1 MVIQKF
7 YAQATKV
14 WNFIKVKVATLL
26 VTKMVFLILGNPSAL
41 ISPTFKINLSVSIPP
56 KVTTVN
62 NITNITTTN
71 VTLIQMININNTSL
85 NLDTHWERL
94 D

>member
-7 YAQATKV
+7 YVQVTKV
-14 WNFIKVKVATLL
+14 WNFIKAKVVVLL

-41 ISPTFKINLSVSIPP
+41 ISSTFKINLNISIPP
-56 KVTTVN
+56 KITTIN
-62 NITNITTTN
+62 KITNITTTN
-71 VTLIQMININNTSL
+71 VTLIQMINNTSL
-85 NLDTHWERL
+85 NLHTNWECL

>member
-1 MVIQKF
+1 MVIQNF
-7 YAQATKV
+7 YAQATKI

-26 VTKMVFLILGNPSAL
+26 VTRMVFLILGNPSAL
-41 ISPTFKINLSVSIPP
+41 ISPTFKINLNVSIPS

-62 NITNITTTN
+62 KITNITTTN
-71 VTLIQMININNTSL
+71 VTLIQMINNTSL
-85 NLDTHWERL
+85 NLHTNWERL